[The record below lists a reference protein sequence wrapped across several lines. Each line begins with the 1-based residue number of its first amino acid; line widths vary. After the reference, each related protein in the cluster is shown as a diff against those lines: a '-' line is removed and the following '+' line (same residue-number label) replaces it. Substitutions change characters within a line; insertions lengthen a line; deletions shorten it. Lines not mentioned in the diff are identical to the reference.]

1 VRLDVL
7 QKIIIFIQE
16 NSLLAKNEKVVVG
29 VSGGPDSLALLH
41 LFANH
46 LCPKFGLPPPLVAH
60 LNHQLRGSDSQ
71 ADADF
76 VQEIAQRWHLPVF
89 VATKDVASLA
99 HRRRQSVE
107 EAARQIRY
115 AFLWQVASEVGTNKV
130 AVGHNADDQ
139 VETVLMHF
147 LRGSGLSGLRGMLP
161 VVDLS
166 NLRLHPDDISALARP
181 LEPVKLIRPLL
192 EISRAEIEA
201 YCHENNLTPRQD
213 YSNQDITIFRN
224 RLRHEL
230 IPDLERYNP
239 NIRQVVQRTAKVV
252 AADVEVLVDQLN
264 RIWPSL
270 IRAASPHRLE
280 FDLQSWLAL
289 PLALKRSSLRRAV
302 QTLRQSLRDLNFD
315 HIETAIKILEKG
327 DTGAKATLPQ
337 GLIIRLSYH
346 TFTIASED
354 ESVQEQ
360 INGAPQIDQNEILE
374 VTIPGI
380 TPLPGGGWLLVAT
393 LMAPE
398 NIDQAEVNQPGVW
411 EIYLDAKAFG
421 QQTILRSRRPGD
433 RFFPLGLN
441 GRSKKVNEFMI
452 DQKIPA
458 NLRDRI
464 PLVVSNQQII
474 WICGYRPAEQA
485 RISDTT
491 RQVVHLKFE
500 SINSD

>member
-1 VRLDVL
+1 MRLDVL

-29 VSGGPDSLALLH
+29 VSGGPDSLCLLH
-41 LFANH
+41 LLANH

-60 LNHQLRGSDSQ
+60 LNHKLRGADSQ

-99 HRRRQSVE
+99 YTRKQSIE

-115 AFLWQVASEVGTNKV
+115 AFLWQLANEVGATKV

-161 VVDLS
+161 EIDLS
-166 NLRLHPDDISALARP
+166 NLRLHPDDISALDGP
-181 LEPVKLIRPLL
+181 LEPTKLIRPLL

-201 YCHENNLTPRQD
+201 YCQENNITPRQD
-213 YSNQDITIFRN
+213 YSNQDVTIFRN

-230 IPDLERYNP
+230 IPYLERYNP

-252 AADVEVLVDQLN
+252 AADVEVLVDQLD

-270 IRAASPHRLE
+270 IKAASPQRLE
-280 FDLQSWLAL
+280 FDLQNWLVL

-315 HIETAIKILEKG
+315 HVENAIKILEKG

-337 GLIIRLSYH
+337 GLIVWLSYH
-346 TFTIASED
+346 TFVIASEG
-354 ESVQEQ
+354 ETVQEQ
-360 INGAPQIDQNEILE
+360 VGWEPQINQDELLE
-374 VTIPGI
+374 VAIPGT
-380 TPLPGGGWLLVAT
+380 TPLPGRGWYLVAT
-393 LMAPE
+393 LIRHE
-398 NIDQAEVNQPGVW
+398 NIDQAKINRPGAWEV
-411 EIYLDAKAFG
+411 YLDAKAFG
-421 QQTILRSRRPGD
+421 QQTILRARRPGD
-433 RFFPLGLN
+433 RFSPLGLQ

-452 DQKIPA
+452 DEKIPA
-458 NLRDRI
+458 SLRDRI
-464 PLVVSNQQII
+464 PLVVSNQQIV